1 MGSDSAIWIANSG
14 PGEEIYSTRKFPAC
28 LWKATCQKLDS
39 PCYPPCTLL
48 AQLASLSRSCQ
59 RFDALLPA
67 KQITKFPKSWLCC
80 CEFST
85 GVLYV
90 PAVSQ
95 PGHQGGTRLCEP
107 RIWPSDDLKLNRR
120 GFGSDCFT
128 RHESSRLGH
137 PTKMV
142 AADGADGN
150 DSDDKDE
157 EMSGAV
163 AVYLLFAENIA
174 NPIVRMSWSTQS
186 SAFQRIPAHFLDL
199 SCALINEKLL
209 SLQPAWFGSC
219 MILSKPFLLQ
229 RMWTRSAAAKTPK
242 WWFQGRLK

>member
-1 MGSDSAIWIANSG
+1 MGSDSSHLNSQFRTWG
-14 PGEEIYSTRKFPAC
+14 DLHSCFQLAC
-28 LWKATCQKLDS
+28 EKLRAKSIQKLDS

-59 RFDALLPA
+59 RFDALLPT

-95 PGHQGGTRLCEP
+95 PGHQDGTRLCEP

-120 GFGSDCFT
+120 GFWSDCFT

-137 PTKMV
+137 PTKML
-142 AADGADGN
+142 AADGAGDGN

-186 SAFQRIPAHFLDL
+186 SAFQRTFLIFLVLWSMRNCSACSLHGLDL
-199 SCALINEKLL
+199 VKAVST
-209 SLQPAWFGSC
+209 
-219 MILSKPFLLQ
+219 SKNVN
-229 RMWTRSAAAKTPK
+229 
-242 WWFQGRLK
+242 